1 MALKV
6 TLKPGERVIIG
17 GAVIT
22 NGASTGNLIIEN
34 TVPVLRQKDIIS
46 KEKAD
51 TPCKM
56 IYLVIQLMY
65 VDGTNLS
72 NHHNTYWSLVKD
84 VLRAAPSTLPVIDR
98 MNDLIL
104 GNKYYQAL
112 KVAKKLIECE
122 EEAVRHVR
130 HSTGN
135 L

>member
-22 NGASTGNLIIEN
+22 NGASTANLIIEN

-46 KEKAD
+46 KEQAD
-51 TPCKM
+51 TPCKR

-65 VDGTNLS
+65 VDGANLS
-72 NHHNTYWSLVKD
+72 THHNTYWSLVKD
-84 VLRAAPSTLPVIDR
+84 VLKAAPSTLPVIDR

-112 KVAKKLIECE
+112 KVTKKLIEYE
-122 EEAVRHVR
+122 EEAIRHVR
-130 HSTGN
+130 RST
-135 L
+135 

>member
-22 NGASTGNLIIEN
+22 NVASTVNLSSEN
-34 TVPVLRQKDIIS
+34 PVPVLRQKDIIS
-46 KEKAD
+46 KEQAD
-51 TPCKM
+51 TPCKR

-65 VDGTNLS
+65 VDGANLS
-72 NHHNTYWSLVKD
+72 THHNTYWSLVKD
-84 VLRAAPSTLPVIDR
+84 VLKAAPSTLPIIDR

-112 KVAKKLIECE
+112 KAAKKLIEYE
-122 EEAVRHVR
+122 EEVVRHVR
-130 HSTGN
+130 NATGN